1 MVKNTNLKIKEPKHD
16 YEINQRFDNRHTN
29 QEMIELIERA
39 KNLLKEMPDI
49 GISRGDKA
57 LFSKDMKF
65 VTPNLTEQCT
75 MLEWAGI
82 CFGEDHA
89 FLLQKSIKRLALLS
103 GATHLQ
109 FFGKIYG
116 TCKDYWVV

>member
-65 VTPNLTEQCT
+65 VTPNLTE
-75 MLEWAGI
+75 
-82 CFGEDHA
+82 
-89 FLLQKSIKRLALLS
+89 
-103 GATHLQ
+103 
-109 FFGKIYG
+109 
-116 TCKDYWVV
+116 